1 MEKRQSCT
9 VETSRLGSETAQTV
23 KKQSFSGMYLRPEP
37 GKLRQEDCLNFKVI
51 ERPSLRNEKNI
62 I

>member
-37 GKLRQEDCLNFKVI
+37 GKLRQEDCKFAANLDYI
-51 ERPSLRNEKNI
+51 TEYYILC
-62 I
+62 